1 MRSAKKPERAR
12 RYFAALNVTP
22 PDDSPLS
29 FWLKGVEAASKSET
43 SGGQDK
49 ADFQQL
55 CADQWE
61 RNRTQTITGANGMVQ
76 AVGKGYLR
84 LYQEAALEKWA
95 REVAPDAVKGKRG
108 RPKKSDTP

>member
-1 MRSAKKPERAR
+1 M
-12 RYFAALNVTP
+12 
-22 PDDSPLS
+22 
-29 FWLKGVEAASKSET
+29 
-43 SGGQDK
+43 
-49 ADFQQL
+49 

-108 RPKKSDTP
+108 RPKNRTPREYDFPLLAEILRA